1 MCRYYENFQS
11 FPARGTCGS
20 GEWIQPAV
28 PDKPVSRRRIP
39 LTLYDGAIPA
49 SATADIGPVKERAG
63 IPGTAKRTAQGKGG
77 KAGIS
82 TEPQFTR
89 LEPVLSPANTTD
101 DTGSSCTRGPY
112 QVFKGMCRPDES
124 PEQKVARPHMHEGPK
139 FKIQYSRLGPEPG
152 NYLVQDRSPTVF
164 IRTIKIRARGL
175 SAINCKQVRKW
186 KIFTEKPSPP

>member
-11 FPARGTCGS
+11 FPAR
-20 GEWIQPAV
+20 ERAV
-28 PDKPVSRRRIP
+28 RGNGFSLLSPISPSRAVVS

-82 TEPQFTR
+82 TEPQFTQ
-89 LEPVLSPANTTD
+89 LEPVSSPANT
-101 DTGSSCTRGPY
+101 Y

-139 FKIQYSRLGPEPG
+139 FKIQYSSLVLSQATTWFRTEVLL
-152 NYLVQDRSPTVF
+152 YLS
-164 IRTIKIRARGL
+164 GL
-175 SAINCKQVRKW
+175 
-186 KIFTEKPSPP
+186 

>member
-11 FPARGTCGS
+11 FPAR
-20 GEWIQPAV
+20 ERAV
-28 PDKPVSRRRIP
+28 RGNGFSLLSPISPSRAVVS
-39 LTLYDGAIPA
+39 LTLYDG
-49 SATADIGPVKERAG
+49 G

-139 FKIQYSRLGPEPG
+139 FKIQYSSLVLSQATTWFRTEVLL
-152 NYLVQDRSPTVF
+152 YLS
-164 IRTIKIRARGL
+164 GL
-175 SAINCKQVRKW
+175 
-186 KIFTEKPSPP
+186 

>member
-11 FPARGTCGS
+11 FPAR
-20 GEWIQPAV
+20 ERAV
-28 PDKPVSRRRIP
+28 RGNGFSLLSPISPSRAVVS

-63 IPGTAKRTAQGKGG
+63 IPGTAKEQHRTKGARPGFQQSRDLRGWNLCHLLLTRQMTQGPAVLAARIRFLKGC
-77 KAGIS
+77 AV
-82 TEPQFTR
+82 R
-89 LEPVLSPANTTD
+89 MSP
-101 DTGSSCTRGPY
+101 
-112 QVFKGMCRPDES
+112 
-124 PEQKVARPHMHEGPK
+124 PEQKGSATAYARGTQIQDTV
-139 FKIQYSRLGPEPG
+139 FKLGPEPG
-152 NYLVQDRSPTVF
+152 YYLVQDRSPTVF

>member
-11 FPARGTCGS
+11 FPAR
-20 GEWIQPAV
+20 ERAV
-28 PDKPVSRRRIP
+28 RGNGFSLLSPISPSRAVVS

-49 SATADIGPVKERAG
+49 SATADIGPAKERAG

-139 FKIQYSRLGPEPG
+139 FKIQYSSLVLSQATTWFRTEVLL
-152 NYLVQDRSPTVF
+152 YLS
-164 IRTIKIRARGL
+164 GL
-175 SAINCKQVRKW
+175 
-186 KIFTEKPSPP
+186 

>member
-1 MCRYYENFQS
+1 MRTFSLFQHGNVR
-11 FPARGTCGS
+11 F

-39 LTLYDGAIPA
+39 NVIRRRHSGFRHSRHRTC
-49 SATADIGPVKERAG
+49 K
-63 IPGTAKRTAQGKGG
+63 GTCRHSGNRKKRTAQGKGG

-89 LEPVLSPANTTD
+89 LEPVSSPANTTD

-139 FKIQYSRLGPEPG
+139 FKIQYSSLVLSQATTWFRTEVLL
-152 NYLVQDRSPTVF
+152 YLS
-164 IRTIKIRARGL
+164 GL
-175 SAINCKQVRKW
+175 
-186 KIFTEKPSPP
+186 

>member
-11 FPARGTCGS
+11 FPAR
-20 GEWIQPAV
+20 ERAV
-28 PDKPVSRRRIP
+28 RGNGFSLLSPISPSRP
-39 LTLYDGAIPA
+39 LV

-139 FKIQYSRLGPEPG
+139 FKIQYSSLVLSQATTWFRTEVLL
-152 NYLVQDRSPTVF
+152 YLS
-164 IRTIKIRARGL
+164 GL
-175 SAINCKQVRKW
+175 
-186 KIFTEKPSPP
+186 

>member
-11 FPARGTCGS
+11 FPAR
-20 GEWIQPAV
+20 ERAV
-28 PDKPVSRRRIP
+28 RGNGFSLLSPISPSRAVVS
-39 LTLYDGAIPA
+39 LTLYDG
-49 SATADIGPVKERAG
+49 G

-82 TEPQFTR
+82 TEPQFTQ
-89 LEPVLSPANTTD
+89 LEPVSSPANTTD

-139 FKIQYSRLGPEPG
+139 FKIQYSSLVLSQATTWFRTEVLL
-152 NYLVQDRSPTVF
+152 YLS
-164 IRTIKIRARGL
+164 GL
-175 SAINCKQVRKW
+175 
-186 KIFTEKPSPP
+186 

>member
-11 FPARGTCGS
+11 FPAR
-20 GEWIQPAV
+20 ERAV
-28 PDKPVSRRRIP
+28 RGNGFSLLSPISPSRAVVS

-89 LEPVLSPANTTD
+89 LEPVSSPANTTD

-124 PEQKVARPHMHEGPK
+124 PEQKVARAYARGTQIQDTV
-139 FKIQYSRLGPEPG
+139 FKLGPEPG

>member
-11 FPARGTCGS
+11 FPAR
-20 GEWIQPAV
+20 ERAV
-28 PDKPVSRRRIP
+28 RGNGFSLLSPISPSRAVVS

-77 KAGIS
+77 KA
-82 TEPQFTR
+82 
-89 LEPVLSPANTTD
+89 TD

-139 FKIQYSRLGPEPG
+139 FKIQYSSLVLSQATTWFRTEVLL
-152 NYLVQDRSPTVF
+152 YLS
-164 IRTIKIRARGL
+164 GL
-175 SAINCKQVRKW
+175 
-186 KIFTEKPSPP
+186 

>member
-11 FPARGTCGS
+11 FPAR
-20 GEWIQPAV
+20 ERAV
-28 PDKPVSRRRIP
+28 RGNGFSLLSPISPSRAVVS

-139 FKIQYSRLGPEPG
+139 FKIQYSSFGPEPG

>member
-1 MCRYYENFQS
+1 MRTSPLARKRGDSRNMIQHAEFRYS
-11 FPARGTCGS
+11 PS
-20 GEWIQPAV
+20 GAV
-28 PDKPVSRRRIP
+28 VS

-82 TEPQFTR
+82 TEPQFTQ
-89 LEPVLSPANTTD
+89 LEPVSSPANTTD

-139 FKIQYSRLGPEPG
+139 FKIQYSS
-152 NYLVQDRSPTVF
+152 LVLSQATTWF
-164 IRTIKIRARGL
+164 RTEVLLYL
-175 SAINCKQVRKW
+175 SAAWSTSSEARRPP
-186 KIFTEKPSPP
+186 KPLPF

>member
-11 FPARGTCGS
+11 FPARERAVRGK
-20 GEWIQPAV
+20 WIQPAV

-39 LTLYDGAIPA
+39 NVIRRRHSGFRHSRHRTC
-49 SATADIGPVKERAG
+49 K
-63 IPGTAKRTAQGKGG
+63 GTCRHSGNRKKNSTGKGG

-82 TEPQFTR
+82 REPQFTR
-89 LEPVLSPANTTD
+89 LEPVSSPANTTD

-139 FKIQYSRLGPEPG
+139 FKIQYSSLVLSQATTWFRTEVLL
-152 NYLVQDRSPTVF
+152 YLS
-164 IRTIKIRARGL
+164 GL
-175 SAINCKQVRKW
+175 
-186 KIFTEKPSPP
+186 

>member
-11 FPARGTCGS
+11 FPAR
-20 GEWIQPAV
+20 ERAV
-28 PDKPVSRRRIP
+28 RGNGFSLLSPISPSRAVVS

-124 PEQKVARPHMHEGPK
+124 PEQKGSATAYARGTQIQDTV
-139 FKIQYSRLGPEPG
+139 FKLGPEPG

>member
-11 FPARGTCGS
+11 FPAR
-20 GEWIQPAV
+20 ERAV
-28 PDKPVSRRRIP
+28 RGNGFSLLSPISPSRAVVS

-101 DTGSSCTRGPY
+101 DTGSSCTRGPTAY
-112 QVFKGMCRPDES
+112 ARGTQIQDTVFK
-124 PEQKVARPHMHEGPK
+124 
-139 FKIQYSRLGPEPG
+139 LGPEPG

>member
-11 FPARGTCGS
+11 FPAR
-20 GEWIQPAV
+20 ERAV
-28 PDKPVSRRRIP
+28 RGNGFSLLSPISPSRAVVS
-39 LTLYDGAIPA
+39 LTLYDGAIP
-49 SATADIGPVKERAG
+49 
-63 IPGTAKRTAQGKGG
+63 GKGG

-89 LEPVLSPANTTD
+89 LEPVSSPANTTD

-139 FKIQYSRLGPEPG
+139 FKIQYSSLVLSQATTWFRTEVLL
-152 NYLVQDRSPTVF
+152 YLS
-164 IRTIKIRARGL
+164 GL
-175 SAINCKQVRKW
+175 
-186 KIFTEKPSPP
+186 

>member
-11 FPARGTCGS
+11 FPAR
-20 GEWIQPAV
+20 ERAV
-28 PDKPVSRRRIP
+28 RGNGFSLLSPISPSRAVVS

-89 LEPVLSPANTTD
+89 LEPVSSPANTTD

-112 QVFKGMCRPDES
+112 QVFQLGIAFDFPNDRPDES

-139 FKIQYSRLGPEPG
+139 FKIQYSSLVLSQATTWFRTEVLL
-152 NYLVQDRSPTVF
+152 YLS
-164 IRTIKIRARGL
+164 GL
-175 SAINCKQVRKW
+175 
-186 KIFTEKPSPP
+186 

>member
-11 FPARGTCGS
+11 FPAR
-20 GEWIQPAV
+20 ERAV
-28 PDKPVSRRRIP
+28 RGNGFSLLSPISPSRAVVS

-89 LEPVLSPANTTD
+89 LEPAPHQYITD
-101 DTGSSCTRGPY
+101 
-112 QVFKGMCRPDES
+112 
-124 PEQKVARPHMHEGPK
+124 
-139 FKIQYSRLGPEPG
+139 IQ
-152 NYLVQDRSPTVF
+152 
-164 IRTIKIRARGL
+164 
-175 SAINCKQVRKW
+175 
-186 KIFTEKPSPP
+186 

>member
-11 FPARGTCGS
+11 FPAR
-20 GEWIQPAV
+20 ERAV
-28 PDKPVSRRRIP
+28 RGNGFSLLSPISPSRAVVS

-139 FKIQYSRLGPEPG
+139 FKDTVFKLGPEPG

>member
-11 FPARGTCGS
+11 FPAR
-20 GEWIQPAV
+20 ERAV
-28 PDKPVSRRRIP
+28 RGNGFSLLSPISPSR
-39 LTLYDGAIPA
+39 AIPA

-139 FKIQYSRLGPEPG
+139 FKIQYSSLVLSQATTWFRTEVLL
-152 NYLVQDRSPTVF
+152 YLS
-164 IRTIKIRARGL
+164 GL
-175 SAINCKQVRKW
+175 
-186 KIFTEKPSPP
+186 

>member
-11 FPARGTCGS
+11 FPAR
-20 GEWIQPAV
+20 ERAV
-28 PDKPVSRRRIP
+28 RGNGFSLLSPISPSRAVVS

-89 LEPVLSPANTTD
+89 LEPVSSPANTTD

-139 FKIQYSRLGPEPG
+139 FKLGPEPG